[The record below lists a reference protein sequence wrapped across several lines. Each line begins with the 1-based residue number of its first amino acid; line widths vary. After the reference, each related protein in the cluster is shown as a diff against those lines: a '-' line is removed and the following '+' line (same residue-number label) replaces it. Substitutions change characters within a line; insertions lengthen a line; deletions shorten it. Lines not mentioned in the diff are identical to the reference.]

1 MRRGQVIAIT
11 LYVTTIPI
19 ATARANLSQII
30 EDVNIPWL
38 EASGGD
44 HIDLCAKEVRKLV
57 VDPAEIKQARARLHV
72 QEEIHIGLV
81 SISGSRD
88 RPKDLEVGCLV
99 SACDPHD
106 LLLLSLDE
114 IPESARTVRLSI
126 RLVTTPSTA
135 RDPVAGG

>member
-57 VDPAEIKQARARLHV
+57 VDPAEIKQA
-72 QEEIHIGLV
+72 
-81 SISGSRD
+81 
-88 RPKDLEVGCLV
+88 
-99 SACDPHD
+99 
-106 LLLLSLDE
+106 
-114 IPESARTVRLSI
+114 
-126 RLVTTPSTA
+126 
-135 RDPVAGG
+135 